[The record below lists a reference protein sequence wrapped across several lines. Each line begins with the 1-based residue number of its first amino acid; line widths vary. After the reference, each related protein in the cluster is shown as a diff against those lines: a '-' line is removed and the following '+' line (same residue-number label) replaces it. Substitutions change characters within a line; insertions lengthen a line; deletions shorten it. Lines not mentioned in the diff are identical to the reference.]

1 MVAAVPPADP
11 GYGFV
16 DDATPEVSIGVLE
29 AWRGQGIG
37 EQLLRR
43 LAQDAWRTGLLAL
56 CLSVE
61 RQNPAVRLYERCGFE
76 TVDTPDCRTSTSPA
90 P

>member
-1 MVAAVPPADP
+1 M
-11 GYGFV
+11 
-16 DDATPEVSIGVLE
+16 LE

-61 RQNPAVRLYERCGFE
+61 RRNPAVRLYARCGFE
-76 TVDTPDCRTSTSPA
+76 TVETPDSDVDLAGALTMVLRRP
-90 P
+90 